1 MLPIDPSPHRWPRH
15 ALLPLH
21 VPRLRLMVA
30 RPCARIRASRA
41 RSTRARQAYG
51 GAISREFEA
60 TRRMLSGCAA
70 KNNHRSRIG
79 SLRLP
84 TTSLPLHCHG
94 INARAYL
101 GELEFK
107 PHLGRRSQTNP
118 QNHRA
123 AQSRVASAALVLEKP
138 QPKAS
143 ARSNAFRVPDL
154 DLPAKALRVEVV
166 GNAWPVSIGLPA
178 VRSTAARRRV
188 TRVARQLE
196 RRVRS

>member
-41 RSTRARQAYG
+41 RRARARQAYG

-60 TRRMLSGCAA
+60 TRRTLSGCAA

-94 INARAYL
+94 INARAHPD
-101 GELEFK
+101 ELEFK
-107 PHLGRRSQTNP
+107 PQLGHRSQTNP
-118 QNHRA
+118 PQHHRA
-123 AQSRVASAALVLEKP
+123 AQSRAASSALVLEKP
-138 QPKAS
+138 RPKAS
-143 ARSNAFRVPDL
+143 ARSNALRLLVSTYLPRHSGWKWAETRGLFR
-154 DLPAKALRVEVV
+154 
-166 GNAWPVSIGLPA
+166 
-178 VRSTAARRRV
+178 
-188 TRVARQLE
+188 
-196 RRVRS
+196 